1 MNINLVGF
9 DYMGSDTVSEIYRNL
24 KALLATPEGTCA
36 GDRNYGINIEYI
48 DKSIGEEGNAMAVEI
63 IEKIDI
69 YEPRV
74 ELEDIETE
82 MTDNGV
88 RHKLYF
94 IPADRET
101 IEDEE

>member
-1 MNINLVGF
+1 MAEININLVGF
-9 DYMGSDTVSEIYRNL
+9 DHIKSNTISEIYRNL
-24 KALLATPEGTCA
+24 NALFSTPEGTCA
-36 GDRNYGINIEYI
+36 GDRNYGINIEYV
-48 DKSIGEEGNAMAVEI
+48 DKSIGEGNNMAVEI

-74 ELEDIETE
+74 ELENIKTE

-94 IPADRET
+94 IPAK
-101 IEDEE
+101 IEE